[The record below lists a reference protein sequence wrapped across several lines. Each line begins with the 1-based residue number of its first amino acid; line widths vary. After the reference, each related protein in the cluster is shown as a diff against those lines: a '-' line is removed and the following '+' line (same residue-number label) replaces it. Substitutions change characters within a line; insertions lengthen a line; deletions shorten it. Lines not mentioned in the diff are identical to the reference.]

1 MIQNTVMS
9 IYRKADEKKQNIFEN
24 LYLLFFAMTGVLLTG
39 CGSKKKNAED
49 ESVIK
54 ISTVPEPTV
63 TVAPQEIDPSAVT
76 TNGSL
81 KMVNEYL
88 AENGGEALGI
98 TDVTPTP
105 AASDGSA
112 DSTGDSGSDTSD
124 NGEGAA
130 DGE

>member
-1 MIQNTVMS
+1 MKKNIKRLFLAAGLLTVAGS
-9 IYRKADEKKQNIFEN
+9 
-24 LYLLFFAMTGVLLTG
+24 LLTG
-39 CGSKKKNAED
+39 CGSKKKDAED

-76 TNGSL
+76 ANGNL
-81 KMVNEYL
+81 TMVNEYL

-105 AASDGSA
+105 AASDEGA

-124 NGEGAA
+124 NEEGAA

>member
-1 MIQNTVMS
+1 M
-9 IYRKADEKKQNIFEN
+9 KKNIKRLF
-24 LYLLFFAMTGVLLTG
+24 LTAGLLTMTGVLLTG

-98 TDVTPTP
+98 TD
-105 AASDGSA
+105 ASDGSGY
-112 DSTGDSGSDTSD
+112 STGDAGSDTSD